1 MKKKYEAVGKYL
13 ADLLRTAGL
22 ALVLFSG
29 LGLALK
35 RAEAIDHLPIT
46 IAFGVVGAA
55 MIVLGSVIV
64 LISTVDE

>member
-35 RAEAIDHLPIT
+35 RAEAIDHLTIT
-46 IAFGVVGAA
+46 IAFGVVGSA
-55 MIVLGSVIV
+55 MVVLGAVIV

>member
-1 MKKKYEAVGKYL
+1 MRNTKNAVS
-13 ADLLRTAGL
+13 
-22 ALVLFSG
+22 SG

-55 MIVLGSVIV
+55 MIVLGAVIV